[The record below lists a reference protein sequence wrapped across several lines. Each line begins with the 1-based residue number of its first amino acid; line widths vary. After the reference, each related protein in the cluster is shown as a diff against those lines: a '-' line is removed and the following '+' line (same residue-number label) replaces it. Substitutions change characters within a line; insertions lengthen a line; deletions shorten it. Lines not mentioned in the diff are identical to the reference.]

1 MTIKQEEYLRHWT
14 DHPDNPLIG
23 PPSGEFLIADPSV
36 ITPEESPDPD
46 WHLFASSLLGIHHYT
61 SADGIHWGRRGKV
74 GSGFRP
80 YVLKEDNTF
89 YLFFERFTVPQFR
102 SHVAVRSSKD
112 LWEWG
117 DPRCVLGPTLGWEGG
132 ISRNTGNPCVIR
144 TSDGY
149 RMYYSAGVVF
159 LPDLGFC
166 EPRYIGVAHAGEIT
180 GPYRKEPEP
189 IIAPSESEPYRNLGA
204 GALKV
209 IADEES
215 GLYHYLGFNNGIY
228 RDSGGRTRSAIRL
241 LSSGDGLLWKPLYP
255 EPVLRPEGNSW
266 KKALVYQLDVKR
278 VAGEMWLYY
287 NARSGWRF
295 GIERIGLAT
304 SPL

>member
-1 MTIKQEEYLRHWT
+1 MTMKQAEYLKHWV
-14 DHPDNPLIG
+14 DCPENPLIG
-23 PPSGEFLIADPSV
+23 PPSGEWLIADPSV

-46 WHLFASSLLGIHHYT
+46 WHLFANSLLGIHHYT

-74 GSGFRP
+74 GGGFRP
-80 YVLKEDNTF
+80 YVIKEGDTF
-89 YLFFERFTVPQFR
+89 YMFFERFTVPQFR

-117 DPRCVLGPTLGWEGG
+117 DPGWALGPTLGWERGV
-132 ISRNTGNPCVIR
+132 SRNTGNPCVIR
-144 TSDGY
+144 TGDGY
-149 RMYYSAGVVF
+149 RLYYSAGVVF

-166 EPRYIGVAHAGEIT
+166 EPRYIGVAHAGEVS

-204 GALKV
+204 GAIKV
-209 IADEES
+209 IVDEES
-215 GLYHYLGFNNGIY
+215 GLYYGFNNGIY
-228 RDSGGRTRSAIRL
+228 RDSGGRTRSAISL
-241 LSSGDGLLWKPLYP
+241 LSSGDGLHWEPLYP
-255 EPVLRPEGNSW
+255 EPVLRPEGNGW
-266 KKALVYQLDVKR
+266 KKALVYQLDVKQ
-278 VAGEMWLYY
+278 VAGEMWMYY

-295 GIERIGLAT
+295 GKERIGLAI

>member
-1 MTIKQEEYLRHWT
+1 MAIERVDFLRYWA
-14 DHPDNPLIG
+14 DHPENPLIR

-80 YVLKEDNTF
+80 YVIKEGDTF
-89 YLFFERFTVPQFR
+89 YMFFERFTVPQFR

-112 LWEWG
+112 LWEWA
-117 DPRCVLGPTLGWEGG
+117 DPRWALGPSLDWEGG
-132 ISRNTGNPCVIR
+132 VSRNTGNPCVIR
-144 TSDGY
+144 TGDGY

-166 EPRYIGVAHAGEIT
+166 EPRYIGVAHADEIT
-180 GPYRKEPEP
+180 GPYRKDPEP

-204 GALKV
+204 GAIKIIV
-209 IADEES
+209 EG
-215 GLYHYLGFNNGIY
+215 GLYYGFNNCIY
-228 RDSGGRTRSAIRL
+228 RDSGGRTRSAIGL
-241 LSSGDGLLWKPLYP
+241 LSSGDGLHWEHLY
-255 EPVLRPEGNSW
+255 
-266 KKALVYQLDVKR
+266 
-278 VAGEMWLYY
+278 
-287 NARSGWRF
+287 RSS
-295 GIERIGLAT
+295 E
-304 SPL
+304 